1 MKFST
6 YDTGEIAMNY
16 QEAMEYMEK
25 VGTYGIVPGLDSI
38 RELCRRLGNPQDE
51 LKFVHIAG
59 TNGKGST
66 LPIFPASYRLPD
78 TVWENIYHLLLL
90 NIVKKSRSESRRSRI
105 RICVKDWRS

>member
-1 MKFST
+1 MKFSV

-16 QEAMEYMEK
+16 QKAMEYMEK

-38 RELCRRLGNPQDE
+38 RELCRRLGDP
-51 LKFVHIAG
+51 H
-59 TNGKGST
+59 
-66 LPIFPASYRLPD
+66 LPIFPASYRLPG

>member
-1 MKFST
+1 MKFWA
-6 YDTGEIAMNY
+6 YDTGEIVMNY
-16 QEAMEYMEK
+16 QEAMEYMER

-38 RELCRRLGNPQDE
+38 RELCRRLGNPQDD

-66 LPIFPASYRLPD
+66 LAYISSILQAAAL
-78 TVWENIYHLLLL
+78 VNIYHLLLL

>member
-1 MKFST
+1 
-6 YDTGEIAMNY
+6 MNY

-59 TNGKGST
+59 TNGKGSHT
-66 LPIFPASYRLPD
+66 CLYFQHLTGCRIPCGK
-78 TVWENIYHLLLL
+78 IY
-90 NIVKKSRSESRRSRI
+90 IT
-105 RICVKDWRS
+105 CYY